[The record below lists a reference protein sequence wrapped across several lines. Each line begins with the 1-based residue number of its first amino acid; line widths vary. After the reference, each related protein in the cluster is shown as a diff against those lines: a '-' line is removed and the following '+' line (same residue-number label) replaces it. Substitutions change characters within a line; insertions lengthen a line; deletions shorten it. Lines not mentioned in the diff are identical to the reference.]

1 MDAEDQQF
9 EAALTAWIDERSISL
24 AHPET
29 LTREE
34 AVRRLAAE
42 ALKSMGLLAV

>member
-1 MDAEDQQF
+1 MDAEDQKF
-9 EAALTAWIDERSISL
+9 EAALATWIDERSLSL

-34 AVRRLAAE
+34 ALRRLAAE
-42 ALKSMGLLAV
+42 ALKSMGLLSV